1 MSAIACGARS
11 KRESRSASG
20 SVQNWVSFAGLTAR
34 SRASSMHCVASGRRW
49 PRPSAASWT
58 CWGSSSDRWPTSR
71 TASRRSSPSL
81 SVRRGGTSRSRRL
94 ATDDAR
100 RQVEPEGS
108 SPSPNRADGVSWV
121 HKLAGR
127 ASVPYDA
134 GMERTTSRRP
144 RRGGG
149 AKASPAGVAP
159 TRTELTVAPAVEIE
173 LLVPG
178 EPPEPSFA
186 ARVPPPA
193 PERRRPTTR
202 HAIFFDVE
210 NTSHPAH
217 IERVI
222 ERLAIDHL
230 GRSTEF
236 VAVRNWRVIAPET
249 ARLLARH
256 GAQLVHSAPSTGVRD
271 WSDLRIAVSAGVW
284 LGSGRPGDLI
294 EIISDDRAFD
304 AVGDVAAVLGVEY
317 RRLSYRGLTG
327 LAAASEEAP
336 TTEAQAPREGRGRR
350 GGRGRRRSGR
360 GGRSRF
366 DQGARGPTPPRG
378 GSPSQPPPARA
389 PEPARVQPDAD
400 AHTAP
405 HDELVEVV
413 RELADHAPNGAVL
426 IDTLARALKER
437 GFSRPP
443 GSPRLITRLR
453 RIRQLQVSQTG
464 RITLADGGRAAATP
478 ADESPLADAEV
489 EAAEVDLVAAAE
501 EATPGN
507 EVSPA
512 PDAPQRSR
520 RRRRRGGRGR
530 GRGRGGSVGG
540 APNRAYL

>member
-1 MSAIACGARS
+1 MAKK
-11 KRESRSASG
+11 KR
-20 SVQNWVSFAGLTAR
+20 
-34 SRASSMHCVASGRRW
+34 
-49 PRPSAASWT
+49 
-58 CWGSSSDRWPTSR
+58 PTPSR
-71 TASRRSSPSL
+71 TRKPVKTTRKSPKT
-81 SVRRGGTSRSRRL
+81 RAAPPPKET
-94 ATDDAR
+94 
-100 RQVEPEGS
+100 VEPETTALAVRTAT
-108 SPSPNRADGVSWV
+108 PERVF
-121 HKLAGR
+121 AGR
-127 ASVPYDA
+127 V
-134 GMERTTSRRP
+134 R
-144 RRGGG
+144 
-149 AKASPAGVAP
+149 
-159 TRTELTVAPAVEIE
+159 
-173 LLVPG
+173 
-178 EPPEPSFA
+178 
-186 ARVPPPA
+186 PPA
-193 PERRRPTTR
+193 PPSPLPTGRR
-202 HAIFFDVE
+202 AIFVDVE
-210 NTSHPAH
+210 NSSRADH
-217 IERVI
+217 IGRVLDH
-222 ERLAIDHL
+222 LAIDRADRRVDL
-230 GRSTEF
+230 I
-236 VAVRNWRVIAPET
+236 AVGNWRVIGADS
-249 ARLLARH
+249 ARLLARR

-336 TTEAQAPREGRGRR
+336 ATEAQAPREGRGRR

-512 PDAPQRSR
+512 PDAPPRPRR

-530 GRGRGGSVGG
+530 GRGGGG
-540 APNRAYL
+540 AGGTAEPVPAPA

>member
-1 MSAIACGARS
+1 MAKK
-11 KRESRSASG
+11 KRPTPSRTRKA
-20 SVQNWVSFAGLTAR
+20 VK
-34 SRASSMHCVASGRRW
+34 
-49 PRPSAASWT
+49 
-58 CWGSSSDRWPTSR
+58 TSR
-71 TASRRSSPSL
+71 KSTKTRAAPPPKE
-81 SVRRGGTSRSRRL
+81 T
-94 ATDDAR
+94 
-100 RQVEPEGS
+100 VEPETTALAVRTAT
-108 SPSPNRADGVSWV
+108 PERVF
-121 HKLAGR
+121 AGR
-127 ASVPYDA
+127 V
-134 GMERTTSRRP
+134 R
-144 RRGGG
+144 
-149 AKASPAGVAP
+149 
-159 TRTELTVAPAVEIE
+159 
-173 LLVPG
+173 
-178 EPPEPSFA
+178 
-186 ARVPPPA
+186 PPA
-193 PERRRPTTR
+193 PPSPLPTGRR
-202 HAIFFDVE
+202 AIFVDVE
-210 NTSHPAH
+210 NSSRADH
-217 IERVI
+217 IGRVLDH
-222 ERLAIDHL
+222 LAIDRADRRVDL
-230 GRSTEF
+230 I
-236 VAVRNWRVIAPET
+236 AVGNWRVIGADS
-249 ARLLARH
+249 ARLLARR

-327 LAAASEEAP
+327 LAAASEEPPA
-336 TTEAQAPREGRGRR
+336 TEAQAPREGRGRR

-530 GRGRGGSVGG
+530 GRGRGGGG
-540 APNRAYL
+540 AGGTAEPVPAPA

>member
-1 MSAIACGARS
+1 MAKKKRPTPSRARKPLKTPRKPTQARAAPPPKETAEPETTAIAVRTATPER
-11 KRESRSASG
+11 
-20 SVQNWVSFAGLTAR
+20 VFAGRVRPAAPPTPLPT
-34 SRASSMHCVASGRRW
+34 GRR
-49 PRPSAASWT
+49 
-58 CWGSSSDRWPTSR
+58 
-71 TASRRSSPSL
+71 
-81 SVRRGGTSRSRRL
+81 
-94 ATDDAR
+94 
-100 RQVEPEGS
+100 
-108 SPSPNRADGVSWV
+108 
-121 HKLAGR
+121 
-127 ASVPYDA
+127 
-134 GMERTTSRRP
+134 
-144 RRGGG
+144 
-149 AKASPAGVAP
+149 
-159 TRTELTVAPAVEIE
+159 
-173 LLVPG
+173 
-178 EPPEPSFA
+178 
-186 ARVPPPA
+186 
-193 PERRRPTTR
+193 
-202 HAIFFDVE
+202 AIFVDVE
-210 NTSHPAH
+210 NSSRADH
-217 IERVI
+217 IGRVLDH
-222 ERLAIDHL
+222 LAIDRADRRVDL
-230 GRSTEF
+230 I
-236 VAVRNWRVIAPET
+236 AVGNWRVIGADS
-249 ARLLARH
+249 ARLLARR

-327 LAAASEEAP
+327 LATTAEEAP
-336 TTEAQAPREGRGRR
+336 AAEAQAPREGRGSRR
-350 GGRGRRRSGR
+350 GGRGRRRGGR
-360 GGRSRF
+360 GGRGRYE
-366 DQGARGPTPPRG
+366 QGARGPMPSRG
-378 GSPSQPPPARA
+378 GAPSHPPPARA

-489 EAAEVDLVAAAE
+489 EAGEVDLVGAAE

-512 PDAPQRSR
+512 PDAPHRSRR

-530 GRGRGGSVGG
+530 GRGGGG
-540 APNRAYL
+540 AGGAAQPVPAPA

>member
-1 MSAIACGARS
+1 MAKK
-11 KRESRSASG
+11 KR
-20 SVQNWVSFAGLTAR
+20 
-34 SRASSMHCVASGRRW
+34 
-49 PRPSAASWT
+49 
-58 CWGSSSDRWPTSR
+58 PTPSR
-71 TASRRSSPSL
+71 TRKPVKTTRKSPKT
-81 SVRRGGTSRSRRL
+81 RAAPPPKET
-94 ATDDAR
+94 
-100 RQVEPEGS
+100 VEPETTVLAVRTAT
-108 SPSPNRADGVSWV
+108 PERVF
-121 HKLAGR
+121 AGR
-127 ASVPYDA
+127 V
-134 GMERTTSRRP
+134 R
-144 RRGGG
+144 
-149 AKASPAGVAP
+149 
-159 TRTELTVAPAVEIE
+159 
-173 LLVPG
+173 
-178 EPPEPSFA
+178 
-186 ARVPPPA
+186 PPA
-193 PERRRPTTR
+193 PPSPLPTGRR
-202 HAIFFDVE
+202 AIFVDVE
-210 NTSHPAH
+210 NSSRADH
-217 IERVI
+217 IGRVLDH
-222 ERLAIDHL
+222 LAIDRADRRVDL
-230 GRSTEF
+230 I
-236 VAVRNWRVIAPET
+236 AVGNWRVIGADS
-249 ARLLARH
+249 ARLLARR

-336 TTEAQAPREGRGRR
+336 ATEAQAPREGRGRR

-530 GRGRGGSVGG
+530 GRGRGGGG
-540 APNRAYL
+540 AGGTAEPVPAPA

>member
-1 MSAIACGARS
+1 MAKK
-11 KRESRSASG
+11 KR
-20 SVQNWVSFAGLTAR
+20 
-34 SRASSMHCVASGRRW
+34 
-49 PRPSAASWT
+49 
-58 CWGSSSDRWPTSR
+58 PTPSR
-71 TASRRSSPSL
+71 TRNPVKTTRKSTKTRAAPPPKE
-81 SVRRGGTSRSRRL
+81 T
-94 ATDDAR
+94 
-100 RQVEPEGS
+100 VEPETTALAVRTAT
-108 SPSPNRADGVSWV
+108 PERVF
-121 HKLAGR
+121 AGR
-127 ASVPYDA
+127 V
-134 GMERTTSRRP
+134 R
-144 RRGGG
+144 
-149 AKASPAGVAP
+149 
-159 TRTELTVAPAVEIE
+159 
-173 LLVPG
+173 
-178 EPPEPSFA
+178 
-186 ARVPPPA
+186 PPA
-193 PERRRPTTR
+193 PPSPLPTGRR
-202 HAIFFDVE
+202 AIFVDVE
-210 NTSHPAH
+210 NSSRADH
-217 IERVI
+217 IGRVLDH
-222 ERLAIDHL
+222 LAIDRADRRVDL
-230 GRSTEF
+230 I
-236 VAVRNWRVIAPET
+236 AVGNWRVIGADS
-249 ARLLARH
+249 ARLLARR

-327 LAAASEEAP
+327 LAAASEEPPA
-336 TTEAQAPREGRGRR
+336 TEAQAPREGRGRR
-350 GGRGRRRSGR
+350 GGRGRRRRGR

-366 DQGARGPTPPRG
+366 DQGARGPTPTRG
-378 GSPSQPPPARA
+378 GSPSQPSPARA

-464 RITLADGGRAAATP
+464 RITLADGGSAAATP
-478 ADESPLADAEV
+478 ADESRLADAEV

-512 PDAPQRSR
+512 PDAPPRSRR

-530 GRGRGGSVGG
+530 GRGGGSAGG
-540 APNRAYL
+540 TAEPVPAPA

>member
-1 MSAIACGARS
+1 MAKK
-11 KRESRSASG
+11 KR
-20 SVQNWVSFAGLTAR
+20 
-34 SRASSMHCVASGRRW
+34 
-49 PRPSAASWT
+49 
-58 CWGSSSDRWPTSR
+58 PTPSR
-71 TASRRSSPSL
+71 TRKPVKTTRKSTKTRAAPPPKE
-81 SVRRGGTSRSRRL
+81 T
-94 ATDDAR
+94 
-100 RQVEPEGS
+100 VEPETTALAVRTAT
-108 SPSPNRADGVSWV
+108 PERVF
-121 HKLAGR
+121 AGR
-127 ASVPYDA
+127 V
-134 GMERTTSRRP
+134 R
-144 RRGGG
+144 
-149 AKASPAGVAP
+149 
-159 TRTELTVAPAVEIE
+159 
-173 LLVPG
+173 
-178 EPPEPSFA
+178 
-186 ARVPPPA
+186 PPA
-193 PERRRPTTR
+193 PPSPLPTGRR
-202 HAIFFDVE
+202 AIFVDVE
-210 NTSHPAH
+210 NSSRADH
-217 IERVI
+217 IGRVLDH
-222 ERLAIDHL
+222 LAIDRADRRVDL
-230 GRSTEF
+230 I
-236 VAVRNWRVIAPET
+236 AVGNWRVIGADS
-249 ARLLARH
+249 ARLLARR

-327 LAAASEEAP
+327 LAAASEEPPA
-336 TTEAQAPREGRGRR
+336 TEAQAPREGRGRR
-350 GGRGRRRSGR
+350 GGRGRRRGGR

-366 DQGARGPTPPRG
+366 EQGARGPTPTRG
-378 GSPSQPPPARA
+378 GGPSQPPPARA

-512 PDAPQRSR
+512 PDAPPRSRR

-530 GRGRGGSVGG
+530 GRGGGG
-540 APNRAYL
+540 AGGTAEPVPAPA